1 VSTVELELRVAWQR
15 HIGNSHDATAWFD
28 TVLDHYRGPG
38 RHYHDVRHVGWVVRH
53 VIALSAD
60 HQVDDLDA
68 VVAAAFFHD
77 VIYVP
82 ANADNEAASA
92 ALAWRALDELGWTP
106 ERCGHVADLVNAT
119 AGHHLESADRDTCL
133 LIAGDLAVLA
143 AEPAR
148 YGDYATAV
156 RREYS
161 HVDAESWRTGRG
173 RVLRSLLDRPHLFP
187 PSLELDDWERR
198 ARANLT
204 AELASLSSA

>member
-15 HIGNSHDATAWFD
+15 HIGTSHEAIAWFD

-53 VIALSAD
+53 VIALSGE
-60 HQVDDLDA
+60 HPVDDLDA

-77 VIYVP
+77 AIYVP
-82 ANADNEAASA
+82 ARADNEAASA
-92 ALAWRALDELGWTP
+92 ALAERALDELGWAP
-106 ERCGHVADLVNAT
+106 ERAGHVADLVNAT
-119 AGHHLESADRDTCL
+119 AGHHLEHADRDTCL
-133 LIAGDLAVLA
+133 LIAADLAVLA
-143 AEPAR
+143 ADPAR

-161 HVDAESWRTGRG
+161 HVDAESWRTGRRG
-173 RVLRSLLDRPHLFP
+173 VLQSLLDRPHLFP